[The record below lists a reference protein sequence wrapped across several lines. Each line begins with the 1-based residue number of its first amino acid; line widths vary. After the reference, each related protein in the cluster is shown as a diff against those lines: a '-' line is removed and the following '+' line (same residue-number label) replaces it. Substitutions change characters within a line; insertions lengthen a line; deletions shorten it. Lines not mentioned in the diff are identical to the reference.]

1 MCLLSFKMNNQDL
14 DEILTLDNKALYSKC
29 VKQEK
34 KEFHEFQSWIQK
46 EVNKIRFQKI
56 YEKNRQ
62 FLEEMK
68 EKQQNESRMEKG

>member
-1 MCLLSFKMNNQDL
+1 MNNQDL